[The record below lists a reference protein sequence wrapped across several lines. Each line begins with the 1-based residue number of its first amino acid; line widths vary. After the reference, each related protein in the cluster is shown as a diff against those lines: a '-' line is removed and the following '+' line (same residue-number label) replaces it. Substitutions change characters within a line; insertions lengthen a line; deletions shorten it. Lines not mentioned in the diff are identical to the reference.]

1 MQKIMK
7 NSTHQFVI
15 KVKNLLFCHFLPKN
29 PKLFGKKIQFKKCKL
44 SQFLKFRKEIT
55 NVPCIDFKL
64 TWDISDYFQAKCFK
78 TKIFP
83 KKWFNFELLNDTI
96 TKNLIKSEK
105 FHFAMRGFQEKLP
118 SNRWKVFY
126 ENSFLLQIGTL
137 VTIPLTSQPQWVKPS
152 NNLSNAKFKI
162 QAMHHT
168 PPLTSER
175 TEEI

>member
-83 KKWFNFELLNDTI
+83 KK
-96 TKNLIKSEK
+96 
-105 FHFAMRGFQEKLP
+105 
-118 SNRWKVFY
+118 
-126 ENSFLLQIGTL
+126 
-137 VTIPLTSQPQWVKPS
+137 
-152 NNLSNAKFKI
+152 
-162 QAMHHT
+162 
-168 PPLTSER
+168 
-175 TEEI
+175 